1 LAAGNPDAAA
11 AAAAELEETAA
22 SYGSPTLLAAT
33 KHALGA
39 VALAT
44 GAKEEAVAHLV
55 AAQQLWQEAHAP
67 YERAQ
72 ARALLAEAH
81 LGIGDRESSLVE
93 QRAAHATFT
102 RPGAEPAAA
111 ASARRLQELV

>member
-1 LAAGNPDAAA
+1 
-11 AAAAELEETAA
+11 
-22 SYGSPTLLAAT
+22 LLAAA
-33 KHALGA
+33 KHAIGA

-44 GAKEEAVAHLV
+44 GAREQAVARLV
-55 AAQQLWQEAHAP
+55 AAQQLWQKAHAP

-93 QRAAHATFT
+93 QRAAHATFK
-102 RPGAEPAAA
+102 RLGAEPAAA